1 MWIPGGLLSSESLV
15 LGWALAA
22 LLFGACIRYA
32 PWRALWAAPWRWNLV
47 LAAGLWLWVLWQ
59 LRAPVLPG
67 IELHLWGVTLV
78 TLLLGWPLA
87 LLTGLVVLAIE
98 SVAPHAVLALP
109 WVWLATVLPA
119 VAVTEVVHRA
129 AARWLP
135 PNIFIFVFVD
145 AFLAAMLA
153 LAATAAVVVGA
164 WSMLGIYPVSVFAA
178 SYLPFLP
185 LQAVPEGMVNGIA
198 LLGLALLHPEW
209 LYGFDEARFFAP
221 ADEADKPD

>member
-1 MWIPGGLLSSESLV
+1 MWIPDGLLSSESTL
-15 LGWALAA
+15 LGWGLAI
-22 LLFGACIRYA
+22 LLLAACIRYA
-32 PWRALWAAPWRWNLV
+32 PWRALWAAPWRWTLV
-47 LAAGLWLWVLWQ
+47 LAAGVWLWVLWQ

-67 IELHLWGVTLV
+67 IELHLWGITLV

-87 LLTGLVVLAIE
+87 LLTGFAVLAIE
-98 SVAPHAVLALP
+98 SVSAQALFTVP
-109 WVWLATVLPA
+109 WVGLATVLPA

-129 AARWLP
+129 SVRWLP

-153 LAATAAVVVGA
+153 LAATAAAVTGV
-164 WSMLGIYPVSVFAA
+164 WSVLGIYPVSVLAV

-185 LQAVPEGMVNGIA
+185 LQAVPEGMLNGIA

-209 LYGFDEARFFAP
+209 LYGFDESRFFVQT
-221 ADEADKPD
+221 DKPD